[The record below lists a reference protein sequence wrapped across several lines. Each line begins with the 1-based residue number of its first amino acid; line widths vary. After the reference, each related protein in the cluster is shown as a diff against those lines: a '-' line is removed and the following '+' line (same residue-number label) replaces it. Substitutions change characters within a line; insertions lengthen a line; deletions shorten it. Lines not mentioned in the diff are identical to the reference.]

1 MSTMNI
7 YASRGTK
14 VRYTGENGYDHEHI
28 DIQTMG
34 VSVGDILTVER
45 TEVGSWKTY
54 VYFEEL
60 DGGYNS
66 VMFEDVK

>member
-1 MSTMNI
+1 MNI
-7 YASRGTK
+7 YARPGTK
-14 VRYTGENGYDHEHI
+14 VRYTGENGYDHEHD

-34 VSVGDILTVER
+34 VSIGEILTVKE

-60 DGGYNS
+60 DGGFNS
-66 VMFEDVK
+66 VLFEDIDE